1 VTFNESTVLRF
12 FDPTSVCLTDANDTV
27 KLWYNDE
34 HALTLGI
41 RRVVVISGGVTTTTD
56 YPISA
61 MGANPDHVFEPATGT
76 NFLNPPG
83 SDDQNG
89 TDTNTCA
96 DAQGCGRP
104 MWPALFVTDITGNP
118 ANREG
123 DWQFHGLPNN
133 PDDVFGT
140 WKAAVGTVNK
150 DTNTITVTP
159 DADPATN
166 DWNLGAG
173 SDTPS
178 VGFGALANEGYGA
191 EIRWSL
197 EHLRDKNGNPLIAG
211 HQYRFQFMVHDG
223 DQNKTGGDSGE
234 ACVNAR
240 IPLDYVPDLTPT
252 ATPAPP
258 TATPTFTPTPT
269 STPTPLPQATTSAS
283 VVCSPST
290 VAKNSPTTCTV
301 TVTNTS
307 PGHPNDSP
315 LGTSTFTASKP
326 TVTGSPCT
334 LAPATVS
341 TSTCTVTWAP
351 NATGSQTI
359 KASYTSSNTVKWKS
373 AGNSATFPVT
383 VTP

>member
-1 VTFNESTVLRF
+1 VLRF
-12 FDPTSVCLTDANDTV
+12 FDPTSVCLTDANETI

-41 RRVVVISGGVTTTTD
+41 RQVDVISGGVTTSTS
-56 YPISA
+56 YPVTA
-61 MGANPDHVFEPATGT
+61 MGANPDHATHPGTGT

-96 DAQGCGRP
+96 DPAGCGRP
-104 MWPALFVTDITGNP
+104 MWPALFVTDAADASGP
-118 ANREG
+118 RAG
-123 DWQFHGLPNN
+123 DWQFGGVPNN

-140 WKAAVGTVNK
+140 WKAAVRTVNK
-150 DTNTITVTP
+150 DAATITVTP
-159 DADPATN
+159 DGDPATN
-166 DWNLGAG
+166 NWTLGAG

-178 VGFGALANEGYGA
+178 VGFAALTNQGYGA
-191 EIRWSL
+191 EVRWTL
-197 EHLRDKNGNPLIAG
+197 GNLRDRFGSPLVPG
-211 HQYRFQFMVHDG
+211 HVYRFEFMVHDG

-234 ACVNAR
+234 ACANGR
-240 IPLDYVPDLTPT
+240 IPLNFVPNL
-252 ATPAPP
+252 
-258 TATPTFTPTPT
+258 TPTPT
-269 STPTPLPQATTSAS
+269 PVPPTVTPTGTPTPLPQATTSAS
-283 VVCSPST
+283 VACSPST
-290 VAKNSPTTCTV
+290 VTVNNPTTCTV

-307 PGHPNDSP
+307 AGHPNDSP
-315 LGTSTFTASKP
+315 LGTSIFTASKP

-351 NATGSQTI
+351 NTTGAQTI
-359 KASYTSSNTVKWKS
+359 KAKYTSSDLAKWAS
-373 AGNSATFPVT
+373 AGNSTNFTVT